1 MCPLVL
7 GVILGLFVNILTA
20 DDKYPVQDCHN
31 LQLRILMQLSEKPK
45 TISQFFLFHYWSLH
59 QILNLFLKKDD
70 RHS

>member
-31 LQLRILMQLSEKPK
+31 LQLRILMQLSGKPK
-45 TISQFFLFHYWSLH
+45 TISQFFYSIAEVYIKF
-59 QILNLFLKKDD
+59 
-70 RHS
+70 